1 MGKIISFHDNPV
13 AELKKELKEKEI
25 ELDRVKHELAFF
37 KTIYSTTNSIGDLL
51 KLQIADV
58 STNVML
64 LQGHLNLVQDN
75 LTAIKNKIENA
86 EQMKNKVRI
95 IDKP

>member
-13 AELKKELKEKEI
+13 VELKKELKEKEV

-51 KLQIADV
+51 KLQIADID
-58 STNVML
+58 TNVML
-64 LQGHLNLVQDN
+64 LQGHLNLVKEN
-75 LTAIKNKIENA
+75 LMSIKNKIENLD
-86 EQMKNKVRI
+86 QMKGKVRV
-95 IDKP
+95 IDK